1 MVYTAVK
8 EIAVVG
14 NEDIAFLFPQIA
26 GDEFPRICIQVV
38 SGLIDQQEVPFVK
51 EKCGEQ
57 GFRLLSVGKGHE
69 RPV

>member
-14 NEDIAFLFPQIA
+14 NEDVAFLFPQIA

-57 GFRLLSVGKGHE
+57 GFSTALRWKGS
-69 RPV
+69 